1 MYAGKKVLVAGG
13 TGTIGIPL
21 VEMLLNKGAEVSVVS
36 MDSPEYA
43 KKVLGDDVE
52 YTKLDLT
59 LTENCLKA
67 TKNKDY
73 VFNLVGIKGSVG
85 IGETKVAS
93 YFVPML
99 RFQTNLM
106 DAAFHSE
113 VSRYMFVSS
122 VCIYPQASEHFEDNA
137 WNGMPKQNDRIPGLA
152 KRIGEIQGETYLK
165 EYGWDAVR
173 IVRPSNVYGA
183 FDDFN
188 PQTAQVIPS
197 LISRVLSG
205 ENPLT
210 VWGDGTAIRD
220 FVYSK
225 EVAHWILEALKEAP
239 PCLPIN
245 LGSGTGYS
253 IKEVANVISKLH
265 NPTPQISWDTS
276 KPSGDPIRIMNMDRA
291 KKHLNFKR
299 IWSLEDGIRETIEWI
314 EGNPELAKLK
324 GFKHELQ

>member
-1 MYAGKKVLVAGG
+1 MYSGKKVLVAGG

-21 VEMLLNKGAEVSVVS
+21 VQNLVQQGAEVSVVS
-36 MDSPEYA
+36 LDSQEYA
-43 KKVLGDDVE
+43 KSVLGKNVNF
-52 YTKLDLT
+52 KRSDLT
-59 LTENCLKA
+59 LVENCLNA
-67 TKNKDY
+67 TKGQDY

-106 DAAFHSE
+106 DASFQSD
-113 VSRYMFVSS
+113 VDGYMFVSS

-165 EYGWDAVR
+165 EYGWDAVK
-173 IVRPSNVYGA
+173 ILRPSNVYGP

-188 PQTAQVIPS
+188 PQSAQVIPS
-197 LISRVLSG
+197 LITRVLRG
-205 ENPLT
+205 ENPLR
-210 VWGDGTAIRD
+210 VWGDGSAIRD
-220 FVYSK
+220 FIYSK
-225 EVAHWILEALKEAP
+225 EVAHWLLEAMIKAP
-239 PCLPIN
+239 PCVPIN

-253 IKEVANVISKLH
+253 IKEVAETICDIHPDPVEIE
-265 NPTPQISWDTS
+265 WDTT

-291 KKHLNFKR
+291 KKLLNFKKKV
-299 IWSLEDGIRETIEWI
+299 SLREGITETIKWLKD
-314 EGNPELAKLK
+314 NPELAKLK
-324 GFKHELQ
+324 GF